1 VFATDERFCIDN
13 GAMIAHAGA
22 EMLFTQY
29 YCSQTNVIIGVRV
42 VKSITPWIQRGPQV
56 RNSKLN
62 ENKMKKSEK
71 MK

>member
-1 VFATDERFCIDN
+1 
-13 GAMIAHAGA
+13 
-22 EMLFTQY
+22 MLFTQY